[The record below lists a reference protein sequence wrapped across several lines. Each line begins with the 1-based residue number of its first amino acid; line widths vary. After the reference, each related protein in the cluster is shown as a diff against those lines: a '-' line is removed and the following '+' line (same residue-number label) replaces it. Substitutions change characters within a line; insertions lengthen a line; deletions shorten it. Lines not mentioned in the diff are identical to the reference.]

1 MSVGG
6 QPIRGDKLAIL
17 LHRYSAE
24 AASQNQLTSRIRVR
38 PPNKF
43 AQDGDILLWL
53 QRFELYV
60 ARATI
65 PRTEWAKEVLSLL
78 EDGPFRVVSHLG
90 LADSDDYEAVRKCL
104 QQRYAPEGNELD
116 WQLRLQSRTQK
127 VGEPLE
133 DYVGELCMLVE
144 KAYPNWTSEQ
154 QEVLVRNQFIQGLS
168 SSSSQLLLMREM
180 PDTLEGAV
188 KLARKQQSVE
198 EAQKHLRRV
207 KQHGAEAA
215 AMQLPSEL
223 EPEDSN
229 AVSQVTSSDNSQ
241 LFSLSQQVQHLTE
254 TVAQLQLSMLKGKEG
269 TMSSKRSP
277 VCWRCGKE
285 GHLKSDCQQREM
297 ADRPTGRGRSRGLK
311 SFAVTGKGTPAVTVE
326 ERVR

>member
-38 PPNKF
+38 SPNKF

-133 DYVGELCMLVE
+133 DYM
-144 KAYPNWTSEQ
+144 SESCACWLKKHTQ
-154 QEVLVRNQFIQGLS
+154 IGRLNNRRFWYVTNLFRGC
-168 SSSSQLLLMREM
+168 LLPL
-180 PDTLEGAV
+180 
-188 KLARKQQSVE
+188 
-198 EAQKHLRRV
+198 
-207 KQHGAEAA
+207 
-215 AMQLPSEL
+215 
-223 EPEDSN
+223 
-229 AVSQVTSSDNSQ
+229 
-241 LFSLSQQVQHLTE
+241 
-254 TVAQLQLSMLKGKEG
+254 
-269 TMSSKRSP
+269 
-277 VCWRCGKE
+277 
-285 GHLKSDCQQREM
+285 
-297 ADRPTGRGRSRGLK
+297 
-311 SFAVTGKGTPAVTVE
+311 PAVIDE
-326 ERVR
+326 GDA